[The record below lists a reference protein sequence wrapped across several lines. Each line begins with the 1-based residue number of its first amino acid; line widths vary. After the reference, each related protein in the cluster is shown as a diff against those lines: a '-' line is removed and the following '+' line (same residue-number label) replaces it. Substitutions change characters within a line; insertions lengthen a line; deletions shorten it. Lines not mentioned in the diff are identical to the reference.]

1 MGKAQNDPCIMNI
14 WVHDGSKDMPV
25 QRKKYREILAASLDE
40 IMEEKLDGVKNCFE
54 AKLFGIGLESY
65 TVGSHDFYTAYCA
78 TRKQM
83 YTLDTGHYEQTENV
97 SDFVSTLLMYVP
109 ELMLHVSRPVRWDS
123 DHVTIM
129 NDQTL
134 DLFKELVRCDA
145 LDRAHVGLDY
155 FDASINRIGAY
166 IIGSRATQKCILQA
180 LLEPKAKLREYE
192 DNGQYFERLALM
204 EEAKSMPFGAVFD
217 YFNLKNNVPVGEEYI
232 QCIQQ
237 YEKDVTQQEIIKS
250 FPTTMANSGSLK
262 STIAVSLTNYLDAG
276 AIVAGAS
283 GLTLWQNYLGLSE
296 VHLGWLNFISA
307 NCLGAAIGAIIGG
320 FLADKYGR
328 KFIFTYNL
336 LVYMTGVLL
345 IMLSMNFPMLLAG
358 FLVTGVSVGV
368 GVPASWT
375 YISESSEV
383 NNRGRNICISQM
395 SWGVG
400 PMMILLLGMFFAPGG
415 YFFDFVEA
423 VAYIFSDAHLPCD
436 KETVNVFSSRIVFFS
451 LFVVAFIAWNLQ
463 RQLQESAEFTAQK
476 ADEKKN
482 GLMDNIKVLFQ
493 NKVAVKT
500 VCFLAG
506 IYLTW
511 NLVASV
517 MGFFQPHIYE
527 TAGGVSNETANWMN
541 FIQWAIIVGITFV
554 TSKLIDKT
562 SHKAIYVFGLLV
574 AISAW
579 LIIVTIGVNGP
590 VGLWSFAILWG
601 IQGGT
606 SVQIFYALWGS
617 ELFPAKFRAGAQGL
631 MFFIVRGLSAVWGL
645 VFTVIYGENGEG
657 FTIAA
662 WCMII
667 LLAISLIVGFI
678 GAPNTR
684 CRALE
689 DITKERYG
697 ESY

>member
-1 MGKAQNDPCIMNI
+1 
-14 WVHDGSKDMPV
+14 
-25 QRKKYREILAASLDE
+25 
-40 IMEEKLDGVKNCFE
+40 
-54 AKLFGIGLESY
+54 
-65 TVGSHDFYTAYCA
+65 
-78 TRKQM
+78 
-83 YTLDTGHYEQTENV
+83 
-97 SDFVSTLLMYVP
+97 
-109 ELMLHVSRPVRWDS
+109 
-123 DHVTIM
+123 
-129 NDQTL
+129 
-134 DLFKELVRCDA
+134 
-145 LDRAHVGLDY
+145 
-155 FDASINRIGAY
+155 
-166 IIGSRATQKCILQA
+166 
-180 LLEPKAKLREYE
+180 
-192 DNGQYFERLALM
+192 
-204 EEAKSMPFGAVFD
+204 
-217 YFNLKNNVPVGEEYI
+217 
-232 QCIQQ
+232 
-237 YEKDVTQQEIIKS
+237 
-250 FPTTMANSGSLK
+250 MANSGSLK

-283 GLTLWQNYLGLSE
+283 GLTLWQNYLELSE

-307 NCLGAAIGAIIGG
+307 NCLGAAVGAIIGG

-336 LVYMTGVLL
+336 LLYMTGVLL
-345 IMLSMNFPMLLAG
+345 IMLSVNFPMLLCG
-358 FLVTGVSVGV
+358 FLVTGISVGV

-395 SWGVG
+395 SWGIG

-415 YFFDFVEA
+415 YFFSLVEA
-423 VAYIFSDAHLPCD
+423 VALIVGGAGLT
-436 KETVNVFSSRIVFFS
+436 ENEINVFSSRIVFFS

-476 ADEKKN
+476 QEEKS
-482 GLMDNIKVLFQ
+482 GLLDNIKVLFQ
-493 NKVAVKT
+493 NKIAVKT

-527 TAGGVSNETANWMN
+527 TAGGVTNEQANWMN
-541 FIQWAIIVGITFV
+541 FIQWAIIVSITFV
-554 TSKLIDKT
+554 TSKFIDKT
-562 SHKAIYVFGLLV
+562 SHKAIYTFGLLV

-645 VFTVIYGENGEG
+645 VFTYIYGENGEG

-662 WCMII
+662 YCMIT
-667 LLAISLIVGFI
+667 LLVISLVVGFI
-678 GAPNTR
+678 GAPVTR
-684 CRALE
+684 GRTLE

-697 ESY
+697 EEY

>member
-1 MGKAQNDPCIMNI
+1 
-14 WVHDGSKDMPV
+14 
-25 QRKKYREILAASLDE
+25 
-40 IMEEKLDGVKNCFE
+40 
-54 AKLFGIGLESY
+54 
-65 TVGSHDFYTAYCA
+65 
-78 TRKQM
+78 
-83 YTLDTGHYEQTENV
+83 
-97 SDFVSTLLMYVP
+97 
-109 ELMLHVSRPVRWDS
+109 
-123 DHVTIM
+123 
-129 NDQTL
+129 
-134 DLFKELVRCDA
+134 
-145 LDRAHVGLDY
+145 
-155 FDASINRIGAY
+155 
-166 IIGSRATQKCILQA
+166 
-180 LLEPKAKLREYE
+180 
-192 DNGQYFERLALM
+192 
-204 EEAKSMPFGAVFD
+204 
-217 YFNLKNNVPVGEEYI
+217 
-232 QCIQQ
+232 
-237 YEKDVTQQEIIKS
+237 
-250 FPTTMANSGSLK
+250 MANNGSLK

-283 GLTLWQNYLGLSE
+283 GLTLWQKYLGLTE

-307 NCLGAAIGAIIGG
+307 NCLGAAVGAIIGG

-358 FLVTGVSVGV
+358 FLVTGISVGV

-395 SWGVG
+395 SWGIG

-415 YFFDFVEA
+415 YLFGFVESVAHLFGGDGMSVEA
-423 VAYIFSDAHLPCD
+423 VNA
-436 KETVNVFSSRIVFFS
+436 FSSRIVFFS

-476 ADEKKN
+476 AEEKKS

-493 NKVAVKT
+493 NKIAVMT

-527 TAGGVSNETANWMN
+527 TAGGVTNEQANWMN

-554 TSKLIDKT
+554 TSKLIDT
-562 SHKAIYVFGLLV
+562 MSHKTIYVFGLLV

-606 SVQIFYALWGS
+606 SVQIFYALWGT

-645 VFTVIYGENGEG
+645 IFTYIYGENGEG

-662 WCMII
+662 FCMIA
-667 LLAISLIVGFI
+667 LLAISLVVGFI
-678 GAPNTR
+678 GAPKTR
-684 CRALE
+684 GRSLD

-697 ESY
+697 EHY

>member
-1 MGKAQNDPCIMNI
+1 
-14 WVHDGSKDMPV
+14 
-25 QRKKYREILAASLDE
+25 
-40 IMEEKLDGVKNCFE
+40 
-54 AKLFGIGLESY
+54 
-65 TVGSHDFYTAYCA
+65 
-78 TRKQM
+78 
-83 YTLDTGHYEQTENV
+83 
-97 SDFVSTLLMYVP
+97 
-109 ELMLHVSRPVRWDS
+109 
-123 DHVTIM
+123 
-129 NDQTL
+129 
-134 DLFKELVRCDA
+134 
-145 LDRAHVGLDY
+145 
-155 FDASINRIGAY
+155 
-166 IIGSRATQKCILQA
+166 
-180 LLEPKAKLREYE
+180 
-192 DNGQYFERLALM
+192 
-204 EEAKSMPFGAVFD
+204 
-217 YFNLKNNVPVGEEYI
+217 
-232 QCIQQ
+232 
-237 YEKDVTQQEIIKS
+237 
-250 FPTTMANSGSLK
+250 MANNGSLK

-307 NCLGAAIGAIIGG
+307 NCLGAAVGAIIGG

-345 IMLSMNFPMLLAG
+345 IMLSMNFHMLLAG
-358 FLVTGVSVGV
+358 FLVTGISVGV

-395 SWGVG
+395 SWGIG

-415 YFFDFVEA
+415 YFFGFVESVAHFFGGGDMPVDA
-423 VAYIFSDAHLPCD
+423 VNA
-436 KETVNVFSSRIVFFS
+436 FSSRIVFFS

-476 ADEKKN
+476 AEEKKT
-482 GLMDNIKVLFQ
+482 GLLDNIKVLFQ
-493 NKVAVKT
+493 NKIAVKT

-527 TAGGVSNETANWMN
+527 TAGGVTNEQANWMN
-541 FIQWAIIVGITFV
+541 FIQWAIIVGVTFI

-562 SHKAIYVFGLLV
+562 SHKAIYTFGLLV

-645 VFTVIYGENGEG
+645 IFTYIYGDNGEG

-662 WCMII
+662 FCMIV
-667 LLAISLIVGFI
+667 LLVISLIVGFI
-678 GAPNTR
+678 GAPVTR
-684 CRALE
+684 GRTLE

-697 ESY
+697 DNY

>member
-1 MGKAQNDPCIMNI
+1 
-14 WVHDGSKDMPV
+14 
-25 QRKKYREILAASLDE
+25 
-40 IMEEKLDGVKNCFE
+40 
-54 AKLFGIGLESY
+54 
-65 TVGSHDFYTAYCA
+65 
-78 TRKQM
+78 
-83 YTLDTGHYEQTENV
+83 
-97 SDFVSTLLMYVP
+97 
-109 ELMLHVSRPVRWDS
+109 
-123 DHVTIM
+123 
-129 NDQTL
+129 
-134 DLFKELVRCDA
+134 
-145 LDRAHVGLDY
+145 
-155 FDASINRIGAY
+155 
-166 IIGSRATQKCILQA
+166 
-180 LLEPKAKLREYE
+180 
-192 DNGQYFERLALM
+192 
-204 EEAKSMPFGAVFD
+204 
-217 YFNLKNNVPVGEEYI
+217 
-232 QCIQQ
+232 
-237 YEKDVTQQEIIKS
+237 
-250 FPTTMANSGSLK
+250 MANSGSLK

-283 GLTLWQNYLGLSE
+283 GLTLWQKYLGLTE

-307 NCLGAAIGAIIGG
+307 NCLGAAVGAIIGG

-358 FLVTGVSVGV
+358 FLVTGISVGV

-395 SWGVG
+395 SWGIG

-415 YFFDFVEA
+415 YLFGFVESVAHMFGGDGMSVEA
-423 VAYIFSDAHLPCD
+423 VNA
-436 KETVNVFSSRIVFFS
+436 FSSRIVFFS

-476 ADEKKN
+476 AEEKKS

-493 NKVAVKT
+493 NKIAVKT

-527 TAGGVSNETANWMN
+527 TAGGVTNEQANWMN

-554 TSKLIDKT
+554 TSKLIDSM

-606 SVQIFYALWGS
+606 SVQIFYALWGT

-645 VFTVIYGENGEG
+645 IFTYIYGENGEG

-662 WCMII
+662 FCMIA
-667 LLAISLIVGFI
+667 LLAISLVVGFI
-678 GAPNTR
+678 GAPKTR
-684 CRALE
+684 ARSLD

-697 ESY
+697 DSY